1 MRREYVFSVIFHV
14 FVVGALYASGQ
25 IMPSRKIDLGEVIK
39 VSLMSLPDLPPSEK
53 PPADPLDIPKAVQAE
68 EQSVKVPDT
77 KAKPISTPEKKKE
90 APVKKKPPKKP
101 NKALVEKGQE
111 TKEGLT
117 EGNADVADVAATAG
131 SPFAGATVD
140 NASFEYPYWFSQAF
154 YKINSNWQNPVDAD
168 GALVCVV
175 YFQVLAS
182 GRVIETKVDKSSGI
196 PAFDDACVL
205 AIERSSP
212 FPPFP
217 RDFTDEILGITIPF
231 KYQPGQ

>member
-1 MRREYVFSVIFHV
+1 MRRELIFSLVFHV
-14 FVVGALYASGQ
+14 FVVAALYGSGM
-25 IMPSRKIDLGEVIK
+25 ILSPRKLDLGEVIK

-53 PPADPLDIPKAVQAE
+53 PPADPLEIPKAVQQEAPP
-68 EQSVKVPDT
+68 VNVPEP
-77 KAKPISTPEKKKE
+77 KAKAIATPEKKKV
-90 APVKKKPPKKP
+90 PPKKKPPKK
-101 NKALVEKGQE
+101 EYKGQTETGDE
-111 TKEGLT
+111 TKAGSAEGT
-117 EGNADVADVAATAG
+117 ADVAEAAG

-140 NASFEYPYWFSQAF
+140 NAAFEYPYWFTQAF
-154 YKINSNWQNPVDAD
+154 YKIRTNWQNPVDAD
-168 GALVCVV
+168 GQIICVV